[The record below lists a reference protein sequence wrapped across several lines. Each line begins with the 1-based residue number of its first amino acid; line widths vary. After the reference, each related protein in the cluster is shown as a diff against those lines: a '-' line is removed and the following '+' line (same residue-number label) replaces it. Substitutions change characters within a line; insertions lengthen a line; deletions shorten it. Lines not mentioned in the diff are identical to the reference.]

1 MIEHR
6 SGKLTVYYDG
16 ACPSCVRDR
25 RNYERLAGENSNV
38 YWLDITGRED
48 ELRALGIDPKK
59 ALTEL
64 HVSDERK
71 NIISEV
77 DAYRVLMNRVP
88 RLKPLAWLIGLPII
102 RPIVSRVYHWQV
114 NRRLRREGRL

>member
-1 MIEHR
+1 MTEHR
-6 SGKLTVYYDG
+6 LGKLTVYYDG